1 MTSQLLGKSRER
13 ERDNEGPRDPPR
25 NQKGRTFRAQQ
36 RMQTDIDNYSDPKQ
50 VDVRNQP
57 PLGMPSSVERVTQ
70 PRGGVIVV
78 VIVHMVIHPNPSGC
92 CS

>member
-13 ERDNEGPRDPPR
+13 ERDNEGPKDPPR

-36 RMQTDIDNYSDPKQ
+36 RMQTDIGSSRSKQ
-50 VDVRNQP
+50 IDVRLTAP
-57 PLGMPSSVERVTQ
+57 VGMPSSVERVTQ